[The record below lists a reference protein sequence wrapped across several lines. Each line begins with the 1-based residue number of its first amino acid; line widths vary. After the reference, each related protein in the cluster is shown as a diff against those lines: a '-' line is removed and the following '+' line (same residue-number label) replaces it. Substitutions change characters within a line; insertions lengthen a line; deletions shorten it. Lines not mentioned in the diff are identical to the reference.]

1 MTNILFICKYNRFR
15 SKISE
20 AYFNKICSS
29 EFKAKSAGLIRGN
42 YPLDE
47 NQTRLASQAGI
58 KMKGKPQG
66 LSVDLLSWADILV
79 IAADNIPLM
88 LFKNQK
94 RYGKRIIHWKIPDAH
109 HTDINGIKNRIKL
122 IKNHVE
128 KFVKALERF
137 D

>member
-20 AYFNKICSS
+20 AYFNKLCSNQ
-29 EFKAKSAGLIRGN
+29 FKAKSAGLIRGN

-47 NQTRLASQAGI
+47 NQVKLARQAGI
-58 KMKGKPQG
+58 IMKGKPQG

-79 IAADNIPLM
+79 IAADNIPISI
-88 LFKNQK
+88 FKNQK
-94 RYGKRIIHWKIPDAH
+94 RYGKRIISWKIPDAH
-109 HTDINGIKNRIKL
+109 HTDVNGIKNRINL

-128 KFVKALERF
+128 KFINQLEKF